1 MRVVFRATLVV
12 ASLLMVSSS
21 ALAQASIAGVVKDT
35 SGAVL
40 PGVTVEATSPA
51 LIEKVRSAVTDA
63 NGQYRIE
70 DLRPGTYLV
79 AFRLT
84 GFSVVQRQDIELTG
98 SFAAKVDAELKVGA
112 LEETITVT
120 GETPIVDVVNAR
132 RQATI
137 SNETINSIPTARLY
151 HSLVTLVPGVSV
163 SGTQDVGGIAGPTTV
178 TFSMRGGPGN
188 EGRLT
193 VDGLSLGASLNGT
206 GVSYTVADVGNAQEI
221 VFTTAGQLGESEVGG
236 PSMNLVPRQ
245 GGNRFSG
252 TFFANGANDSLQ
264 SSNFTDEIKASGLRA
279 PQELLKIWDVNG
291 ALGGP
296 LRRDRLW
303 FFAAARYQGNRKTAP
318 NFVNAN
324 VDDVTKWTY
333 VPTTIQG
340 MDDGTWK
347 NVNVRL
353 TLQASPRNKFN
364 FFWDEQRLCTQCLSA
379 SNSVTTAPEA
389 HYNNHAPPRVQQVT
403 WSSPWTNR
411 LLFEA
416 GLGTNLIDGYGT
428 RPNIDNYAAMIPVV
442 EACSFGCANNGGIPN
457 LAYRST
463 ATSPF
468 VGAYEADSDVYS
480 WRASAS
486 LVSGRNTGKV
496 GYIGQQIV
504 NHFARVRMN
513 DQWISYGFQNGVPN
527 TFIQWAGPAM
537 QNTHVQTHAIYIQD
551 SWTAGRLTLSGAVRY
566 DHSAGVFPEQ
576 TVGPNP
582 WVPSPVVIPSA
593 QGTRYND
600 LTPRGAVVFDVFGTG
615 KTALKFNVGKYLA
628 AADGSSITGGL
639 TNPIAN
645 FQTNSSPNGTA
656 LATSGRTWN
665 DLNSNFVVDCQVNG
679 VIPIAAVNNAA
690 TGGDI
695 CGAGN
700 PNFANFNTPTTRY
713 DPAILSGWGT
723 RPYDWN
729 FGIQAQQQVLP
740 RVSVDVGYFRRIF
753 GNFSATDNRAQNL
766 FAQTTQVSAP
776 ADNRLPDGGGQALPN
791 PIYNVDPSQFGRT
804 DNLVNLARNL
814 GLRQTQHWNGVEVN
828 VSARVRNGLTLQG
841 GTSTGRTSTDT
852 CDVRAA
858 LPETAPTNPYC
869 HVDNPFLTQVKG
881 LASYVVPKIEVS
893 LSTAFQ
899 SLPGSNLNANYTV
912 PAAQLAAAFGRPAT
926 GVTTVNLVA
935 PGTLQGDRINQ
946 IDFRAGK
953 IVRFHGF
960 RAQFSVDLY
969 NALNANPIQTYQQTF
984 IVPAPANGSS
994 SWLAPQGILPARFAK
1009 FTAQF
1014 DF

>member
-1 MRVVFRATLVV
+1 MRVVFRAAIVL
-12 ASLLMVSSS
+12 ASLLLLPASL
-21 ALAQASIAGVVKDT
+21 LAQASIAGVVKDP

-40 PGVTVEATSPA
+40 PGVTVEAASPA
-51 LIEKVRSAVTDA
+51 LIEKFRSAVTDA
-63 NGQYRIE
+63 NGAYRIE
-70 DLRPGTYLV
+70 DLRPGTYV
-79 AFRLT
+79 VTFKLT
-84 GFSVVQRQDIELTG
+84 GFNAVQRQDIELTG
-98 SFAAKVDAELKVGA
+98 SFAAKVDAEMKVGA
-112 LEETITVT
+112 LEETVTVI
-120 GETPIVDVVNAR
+120 GESPVIDVVNGR
-132 RQATI
+132 KQATV
-137 SNETINSIPTARLY
+137 SNETINAIPTARLY

-245 GGNRFSG
+245 GGNKFSG
-252 TFFANGANDSLQ
+252 TLFANGANDSFQ
-264 SSNFTDEIKASGLRA
+264 GSNFTDELKANGLRA

-291 ALGGP
+291 AVGGP
-296 LRRDRLW
+296 IARDRLW
-303 FFAAARYQGNRKTAP
+303 FFTAVRYQGNRKTAP
-318 NFVNAN
+318 NFLNAN
-324 VDDVTKWTY
+324 ADDLTKWTY
-333 VPTTIQG
+333 VTTTDQG
-340 MDDGTWK
+340 KDAGTWK

-353 TLQASPRNKFN
+353 TLQATPRNKFN
-364 FFWDEQRLCTQCLSA
+364 FFWDEQRLCTQCLSS
-379 SNSVTTAPEA
+379 SNSVTVAPEA

-403 WSSPWTNR
+403 WASPWTNR

-428 RPNIDNYAAMIPVV
+428 RPNITNYGAMIPVV
-442 EACSFGCANNGGIPN
+442 EACSFGCAANGGIPG

-468 VGAYEADSDVYS
+468 IGAYEADSDVYS

-486 LVSGRNTGKV
+486 RVSGRNTAKV

-504 NHFARVRMN
+504 NHFARVQMN
-513 DQWISYGFQNGVPN
+513 DQWISYGFQNGQPS

-537 QNTHVQTHAIYIQD
+537 QNTHVRTAAIYAQD
-551 SWTAGRLTLSGAVRY
+551 TWTVRRLTLSGAVRY
-566 DHSAGVFPEQ
+566 DRSSGSFPEQ

-582 WVPSPVVIPSA
+582 WVRSAVVIPAA

-600 LTPRGAVVFDVFGTG
+600 ITPRGALVYDLFGTG
-615 KTALKFNVGKYLA
+615 KTALKFNFGKYLA

-639 TNPIAN
+639 TNPLAN
-645 FQTNSSPNGTA
+645 FQTNSSPNGTG
-656 LATSGRTWN
+656 ATGGRTWN
-665 DLNSNFVVDCQVNG
+665 DVNGNKAVDCMVNG
-679 VIPIAAVNNAA
+679 VIPITAVNNSAI
-690 TGGDI
+690 GGDI

-700 PNFANFNTPTTRY
+700 PNFGNFNTPTTTY
-713 DPAILSGWGT
+713 DPAILSGWGV

-729 FGIQAQQQVLP
+729 FGVQAQQQVLP

-766 FAQTTQVSAP
+766 FAQTTTLTTP
-776 ADNRLPDGGGQALPN
+776 GDGRLPDGGGQPLPN

-804 DNLVNLARNL
+804 DNLVNLTRKL
-814 GLRQTQHWNGVEVN
+814 GLRQIQHWNGVEVN

-852 CDVRAA
+852 CAVRAA
-858 LPETAPTNPYC
+858 LPETAPTNPFC

-881 LASYVVPKIEVS
+881 LASYVIPKIQVS
-893 LSTAFQ
+893 ASTAFQ
-899 SLPGSNLNANYTV
+899 SIPGANLAANYTY
-912 PAAQLAAAFGRPAT
+912 PAAQLAAAFGRAPT

-946 IDFRAGK
+946 IDIRVGK
-953 IVRFHGF
+953 IVRFS
-960 RAQFSVDLY
+960 RYRTQFSVDLY
-969 NALNANPIQTYQQTF
+969 NALNVNPIQTYQQTF
-984 IVPAPANGSS
+984 IVPAPVLGSS

-1009 FTAQF
+1009 LTVQF